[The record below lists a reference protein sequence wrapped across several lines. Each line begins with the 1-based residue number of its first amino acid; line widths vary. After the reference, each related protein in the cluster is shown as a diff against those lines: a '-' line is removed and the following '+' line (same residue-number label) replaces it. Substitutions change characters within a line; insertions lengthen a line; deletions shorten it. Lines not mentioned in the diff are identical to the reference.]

1 MSGRRAANPAPTGV
15 TRRSDLAA
23 LAALVALFAAL
34 GGFIFRPGVVNY
46 DGSAHYAYLPS
57 AIIDGNLDFY
67 NAINPPD
74 AQSRTPTGHVG
85 NLHPIGPAILWA
97 PAFLSAH
104 IVCLTIGASVP
115 GLCQDSFAWLYVS
128 AVSVASALYGFS
140 GLYVVW
146 RCAARLFS
154 AGPAF
159 WALIAVWLASPL
171 LAYMYVIP
179 SMPHAL
185 GFGATAAFMTMW
197 WIVPRRPGLLGW
209 FVWGLLGG
217 LLVIVRWQDL
227 IWVLLPISVVVFD
240 VLPYAGGWR
249 RLGSPATP
257 FAVAR
262 LAVFAAGLMIVF
274 SPQMIAW
281 NILYGTPL
289 TIPQGDGFMHWT
301 QPAIR
306 DVLFSARH
314 GLFAWMPLALAA
326 CVGLVFLA
334 RRELKLF
341 IPLMVILALE
351 TYFNAAAGDW
361 WGGGAFGPRRFVDV
375 LPIFILG
382 LAGLFERYWFMRRV
396 RTALL
401 AGCVACI
408 IGNWILMTEFYTG
421 LIQPDQPLTW
431 GQALSIITTLPITLD
446 RWLLLYPGIPG
457 QWHMGP
463 YGTSATTLLY
473 LSSFAL
479 LAGAAIATYR
489 WLSARHRPPERLWHA
504 VAICVPVTFFAIDA
518 FLWRLP

>member
-1 MSGRRAANPAPTGV
+1 MSSRGAASPTPARRERNL
-15 TRRSDLAA
+15 DLAA
-23 LAALVALFAAL
+23 LAALVALFAVL
-34 GGFIFRPGVVNY
+34 GGFIFRPGVVDY

-57 AIIDGNLDFY
+57 AIIDGNLDFS

-74 AQSRTPTGHVG
+74 AISRTPTGHVG
-85 NLHPIGPAILWA
+85 NLYPIGPAILWA

-104 IVCLTIGASVP
+104 IVCLTTGASVP
-115 GLCQDSFAWLYVS
+115 GLCQDGFAWLYVS

-154 AGPAF
+154 SGPAF
-159 WALIAVWLASPL
+159 WALLAVWLASPL

-185 GFGATAAFMTMW
+185 GFGATAAFMAMW

-217 LLVIVRWQDL
+217 LLAVVRWQEL
-227 IWVLLPISVVVFD
+227 IWVLLPFSVVIFD
-240 VLPYAGGWR
+240 MLPYTGSLR
-249 RLGSPATP
+249 RPGLRVAP

-262 LAVFAAGLMIVF
+262 LAVFAAGLLIVF
-274 SPQMIAW
+274 SPQMIVW
-281 NILYGTPL
+281 QVLYGAPL
-289 TIPQGDGFMHWT
+289 TIPQGPGFMQWT
-301 QPAIR
+301 QPVIR
-306 DVLFSARH
+306 GVLFSDRH

-326 CVGLVFLA
+326 CAGLVFLA

-351 TYFNAAAGDW
+351 TYVNAAAGDW

-382 LAGLFERYWFMRRV
+382 LAGLFERFWLMRRV

-421 LIQPDQPLTW
+421 MIQPDQPLTW
-431 GQALSIITTLPITLD
+431 AQALSIIATQSITLD
-446 RWLLLYPGIPG
+446 QWLLLYPGIPG
-457 QWHMGP
+457 AWHMGP
-463 YGTSATTLLY
+463 YGTPNATVFFLIVFSLL
-473 LSSFAL
+473 
-479 LAGAAIATYR
+479 GMATVATHR
-489 WLSARHRPPERLWHA
+489 WLSGRHWPPERFWHA
-504 VAICVPVTFFAIDA
+504 FAVCAPAAIFVVDL
-518 FLWRLP
+518 FLWRVS